1 MLALQSVVP
10 QTQGPGLTV
19 APLPCGQAGPVK
31 VHRQALDSGEEQEL
45 VEDVSVLKCRLPPLM
60 LLLVS

>member
-1 MLALQSVVP
+1 M
-10 QTQGPGLTV
+10 TV